1 MKGVKTI
8 LDDKAQAWII
18 KHFKHTKNAEIAERY
33 GISETYLHRFAR
45 EHGLTKTKQFQRK
58 CQAETSAA
66 AALSHR
72 IHGTYPPKGYII
84 PGSERHR
91 FRKGESSRERLGEKG
106 EAERIRKSAE
116 SRRKTWKLEHARKTF
131 GLPQETRLR
140 VFKQPKAWVSQR
152 YSLKKH
158 GYVVE
163 RGSLE
168 AYWTADTRRS
178 ARLERRPF
186 RFAELNETPIN

>member
-18 KHFKHTKNAEIAERY
+18 KHFKHTKNAEIAERF
-33 GISETYLHRFAR
+33 GISETTLHRFAR
-45 EHGLTKTKQFQRK
+45 AHGLTKTPQFQRK
-58 CQAETSAA
+58 CQAATSAA

-72 IHGTYPPKGYII
+72 IHGTYPPKGYVI
-84 PGSERHR
+84 PGSEEHR
-91 FRKGESSRERLGEKG
+91 FRKGVTSAQRLGARR
-106 EAERIRKSAE
+106 EAERVRKSAE
-116 SRRKTWKLEHARKTF
+116 SRRRTWKLEHARKTF

-140 VFKQPKAWVSQR
+140 VFKQPREWTLQR
-152 YSLKKH
+152 YALRRH
-158 GYVVE
+158 GYVIE

-168 AYWTADTRRS
+168 AYWTPDTRRS

-186 RFAELNETPIN
+186 RFAELNVTPIN